1 LPDLSLLA
9 YVAYLPGLI
18 VGFVAVIFWIVALIL
33 FIRAR
38 SFIASGTRVQGRVV
52 DHSDYMGRQGRMYA
66 PVYEATVADGRT
78 LRVVSGIAMSR
89 KSPPIGTLAPL
100 LYRPQDPSRPL
111 AMLGISRYIWT
122 IVFTGVAA
130 ILTIPAIAVTA
141 AAGSVSAATKGNDP
155 TQGLAEALS
164 IAASASAMNVTS
176 TTSGNVHAV
185 GGELGT
191 FDITLNDCQSGEHN
205 NFYGADFYAPG
216 SDDLRLRYVH
226 DEAAGDIVKVAIPS
240 KPGTVTVFDRQAK
253 CTVLEGAIEKTNIT
267 TSRAKGNIKYI
278 NGHVKFDCAQFGS
291 GKGRVSGQATFT
303 NCH

>member
-1 LPDLSLLA
+1 LPDLSLI
-9 YVAYLPGLI
+9 AYLP
-18 VGFVAVIFWIVALIL
+18 AVILGLLALVSWIVALVL
-33 FIRAR
+33 FIYARA
-38 SFIASGTRVQGRVV
+38 FVASGTRVQGRVI
-52 DHSDYMGRQGRMYA
+52 DHSEYTHRGRRMYA
-66 PVYEATVADGRT
+66 PIYETTLADGRT
-78 LRVVSGIAMSR
+78 LRVTSGIAMSA
-89 KSPPIGTLAPL
+89 KSPPIGTVGSL

-130 ILTIPAIAVTA
+130 ILTIPAIAIA
-141 AAGSVSAATKGNDP
+141 ATAGSISAASKGNDP

-176 TTSGNVHAV
+176 VTSGNVHAV

-191 FDITLNDCQSGEHN
+191 FDITLSDCQSGEHN

-216 SDDLRLRYVH
+216 SDNLRLRYVH

-240 KPGTVTVFDRQAK
+240 KPGTVTVFDREAK
-253 CTVLEGAIEKTNIT
+253 CTVLEGAIAKTNIT

-278 NGHVKFDCAQFGS
+278 NGHVKFDCAQFGAV
-291 GKGRVSGQATFT
+291 KGRVSGQATFA